1 MDFLVSRCYLMKIS
15 EELEKRLKNLEI
27 EQERQDMVLD
37 DFLRE
42 FEEVLKLEAKLA
54 NIENYE
60 FQLARRPKEVSI
72 QESDDPLLKAAQ
84 NKQSGYVIR
93 LVFNPKKPSEWS
105 EEGGGGWRDY
115 GMGMR
120 YPDLKQVK
128 RRFQEL
134 REQWPDYPMKIVQV
148 K

>member
-1 MDFLVSRCYLMKIS
+1 MIMKIS
-15 EELEKRLKNLEI
+15 EELKERLRKLEI
-27 EQERQDMVLD
+27 EQERQDIVLE

-60 FQLARRPKEVSI
+60 FKLTRPRVIASI
-72 QESDDPLLKAAQ
+72 QESGDPLLQAAK
-84 NKQSGYVIR
+84 NKEGGYVIR
-93 LVFNPKKPSEWS
+93 LVFNPKTPSEWS
-105 EEGGGGWRDY
+105 EEGGGGWRDH
-115 GMGMR
+115 GLGMR
-120 YPDLKQVK
+120 YPNLQQAKH
-128 RRFQEL
+128 RLQEL